1 MRREPQ
7 AARASAMDWLDRTAI
22 GASFLCLLH
31 CAGIPLLLAALPA
44 LSRVVALPESFHLW
58 MLVFAIPTSAV
69 ALLAARRAHGAN
81 RPLLIGGLGL
91 ALMVTAATR
100 FAETSAETPL
110 TMVGGLS
117 LAAAHLLNL
126 RYRHRSR
133 RHG

>member
-1 MRREPQ
+1 MRREEQ

-31 CAGIPLLLAALPA
+31 CAGIPLLIAALPA

-58 MLVFAIPTSAV
+58 MLAFAIPTSAV

-81 RPLLIGGLGL
+81 RPLLLGGLGL
-91 ALMVTAATR
+91 GLMVAAAML
-100 FAETSAETPL
+100 FAETWAETAL
-110 TMVGGLS
+110 TMAGGLC
-117 LAAAHLLNL
+117 LATAHLLNL
-126 RYRHRSR
+126 RHRHRWR